1 MSLPNKQVTDPFFSV
16 ESIISQDDDVFLTN
30 IIITESIIMDSINE
44 LSSNSAAGPD
54 GIPVSLLLNYALELA
69 PSLLI
74 LFKQS
79 IDSGVIDPS
88 LKKAAI
94 VPVLKS
100 GDRTVPSNY
109 CPISLTPVIIKVFE

>member
-1 MSLPNKQVTDPFFSV
+1 M
-16 ESIISQDDDVFLTN
+16 FLTN
-30 IIITESIIMDSINE
+30 IIITESIIIDSIKE

-54 GIPVSLLLNYALELA
+54 GIPASLLLNCASELA

-79 IDSGVIDPS
+79 IDSGVIDSS

-94 VPVLKS
+94 VPVFKS
-100 GDRTVPSNY
+100 GDRTVPSNL
-109 CPISLTPVIIKVFE
+109 IVLSL